1 MLDWL
6 VLDLNSFF
14 ASCEQQDNP
23 SLRGK
28 PVGVVPMITDH
39 TSLLAAS
46 KEAKKFG
53 LKTGTSVLDAK
64 ARCPDITLIQASHR
78 KYVEYHNHI
87 LVAIDKIMPI
97 EQVLS
102 IDEVACRLTGTQR
115 NPEKAIALAKAMK
128 AQILKDVGECLTS
141 SVGIST
147 NTLLAKLAS
156 DMQKPDGLTVLAAED
171 IPGKILHLP
180 VQAIP
185 GVGYGMSA
193 RLKEAGVTTMADLY
207 NLSEAETVRIWGGS
221 IVGRRYYHRLRG
233 SDLKLPGTQTRSL
246 GHEHV
251 LEPELR
257 NRQGSLTVLRQLIVK
272 GAERLRRKGYYAS
285 RITVHSRC
293 YHPERA
299 HWDKMEDLPETQDTR
314 ALLAAM
320 ERLWKSMPHT
330 RPHKVGVVFSGLVQA
345 EHHQPSLFVD
355 DEDPKNLFNA
365 VDKVNSRY
373 GPNTLYF
380 ASPEQ
385 LRKKVQEH
393 KIAFSSVPDTSA
405 FPPREPT
412 TRKSSY

>member
-23 SLRGK
+23 ALRGK
-28 PVGVVPMITDH
+28 PVGVVPMVTDH

-53 LKTGTSVLDAK
+53 LRTGTSVRDAK
-64 ARCPDITLIQASHR
+64 AKCPDITLIQASHR
-78 KYVEYHNHI
+78 KYVEYHNRI

-102 IDEVACRLTGTQR
+102 IDEVSCRLMGTQR
-115 NPEKAIALAKAMK
+115 EPAKAVALAKAMK

-156 DMQKPDGLTVLAAED
+156 DMQKPDGLTILAQED
-171 IPGKILHLP
+171 IPAKILHLP

-185 GVGYGMSA
+185 GVGYGMTA
-193 RLKEAGVTTMADLY
+193 RLKEAGVTTMEQLY
-207 NLSEAETVRIWGGS
+207 NLTEAETVRIWGGS

-233 SDLKLPGTQTRSL
+233 HDLKLPGTQTRSIS
-246 GHEHV
+246 HEHV

-257 NRQGSLTVLRQLIVK
+257 NRQGGLTVLRQLIVK
-272 GAERLRRKGYYAS
+272 GAERLRRKGYFAS
-285 RITVHSRC
+285 RLTVNVRC
-293 YHPERA
+293 HHPQRL
-299 HWDKMEDLPETQDTR
+299 HWDAQEEISETQDTR
-314 ALLAAM
+314 ALLAAV
-320 ERLWKSMPHT
+320 ERLWQPMPHAK
-330 RPHKVGVVFSGLVQA
+330 PHKVGIVFSGLVQA

-355 DEDPKNLFNA
+355 DEDPKNLFTA

-380 ASPEQ
+380 ASPDK

-393 KIAFSSVPDTSA
+393 KIAFSNVPDTSA
-405 FPPREPT
+405 FPPKETT